1 LRKDREASE
10 RKWEKNERKWEEA
23 RKADAEKWEE
33 QNRKW
38 EENERKWEENQ
49 EELKKLREEQERK
62 WQESRQ
68 DFKEEMEKSRKYF
81 DLKLN
86 ATLGAIGSRWGIR
99 TEASYRNALKGI
111 LEEVAPDLEVIH
123 FEDFDSEGM
132 VYDRPGTVEL
142 DVIIKNGLLML
153 CELKS
158 SMSRADMFAFYKKAK
173 FYERKQNRKGD
184 RLIVIS
190 PMVEDQAKKVADE
203 LGVKIYS
210 FAWDMEEELTG

>member
-1 LRKDREASE
+1 
-10 RKWEKNERKWEEA
+10 
-23 RKADAEKWEE
+23 
-33 QNRKW
+33 
-38 EENERKWEENQ
+38 
-49 EELKKLREEQERK
+49 
-62 WQESRQ
+62 
-68 DFKEEMEKSRKYF
+68 M
-81 DLKLN
+81 
-86 ATLGAIGSRWGIR
+86 
-99 TEASYRNALKGI
+99 
-111 LEEVAPDLEVIH
+111 
-123 FEDFDSEGM
+123 
-132 VYDRPGTVEL
+132 EL

-173 FYERKQNRKGD
+173 FYEKKQNRKGD